1 MRFLRPEFL
10 DLFWALA
17 ALAVWG
23 VFTLRSLVKV
33 RRRLGIGYSSATSRP
48 STIFRRSAH
57 FLAGLLVLGC
67 LITALARPQLV
78 RERRIPDRRILD
90 TVILLDTSPSMR
102 AQDIYPSRLAKAT
115 RVIDEFIRKK
125 LPEDRF
131 GLVSFSQNSLVLSYL
146 TADPN
151 NLEFYMDYLRQQA
164 TLQYGTNIGGALK
177 SAMVV
182 LTRQTEID
190 PQMTDHKKVFI
201 LLSDGEDYGDEL
213 KAAVREVIRRNIPVY
228 CVGIGSRTGA
238 LIPIGEEGGAVKYL
252 LGRNGQPLI
261 TTFDESTLR
270 QVAEQSGGRYYRA
283 QTAADLAKAFD
294 DIFLK
299 AREIRGYRRV
309 REAEEH
315 YRDFLVAAFGFFL
328 LRVML

>member
-1 MRFLRPEFL
+1 MRFLLPEFL
-10 DLFWALA
+10 NLFWALGAFA
-17 ALAVWG
+17 AWG
-23 VFTLRSLVKV
+23 VFSLRSLASV
-33 RRRLGIGYSSATSRP
+33 RLRIGTAHCAITSRP
-48 STIFRRSAH
+48 STISRRSFH
-57 FLAGLLVLGC
+57 FLAGLLVLSC
-67 LITALARPQLV
+67 LIISLARPQFVL
-78 RERRIPDRRILD
+78 ERRVPDRTIFD

-115 RVIDEFIRKK
+115 QIIGDFIRKK

-151 NLEFYMDYLRQQA
+151 NLEFYMDYLRQQGM
-164 TLQYGTNIGGALK
+164 LQYGTNIGGALK

-182 LTRQTEID
+182 LARQTEIE
-190 PQMTDHKKVFI
+190 PQMRDHKKVFV
-201 LLSDGEDYGDEL
+201 LLSDGEDYGEEL
-213 KAAVREVIRRNIPVY
+213 KAALQEVIRRNIPVY

-238 LIPIGEEGGAVKYL
+238 LIPIGEEGGKITYL
-252 LGRNGQPLI
+252 LGRNDQPLI

-270 QVAEQSGGRYYRA
+270 QVAERSGGHFYRA

-315 YRDFLVAAFGFFL
+315 YKDFLVAAFGFFL